1 MTMRRFPERDE
12 VEFRKNRYKKGTR
25 VEALKMADPLTTIK
39 AGSRGTV
46 DHVDDIGTVHI
57 NWDCGAALGAAFG
70 ADAIVT
76 VPTIPE
82 NVQREIQAVRFTS
95 ATNMFQT
102 ANVVD
107 IAKQCGFD
115 ELAAWL
121 PANKKLYSNYIL
133 TGEVE
138 LPAEVEASDE

>member
-1 MTMRRFPERDE
+1 
-12 VEFRKNRYKKGTR
+12 
-25 VEALKMADPLTTIK
+25 MADPLTTIK

-46 DHVDDIGTVHI
+46 DHVDDIGTIHI
-57 NWDCGAALGAAFG
+57 NWDCGATLGVAFG

-82 NVQREIQAVRFTS
+82 NVQREILAVRCTA
-95 ATNMFQT
+95 ATNMFLT
-102 ANVVD
+102 ANVID

-115 ELAAWL
+115 ELAEWL

-138 LPAEVEASDE
+138 LPSETEVGDE